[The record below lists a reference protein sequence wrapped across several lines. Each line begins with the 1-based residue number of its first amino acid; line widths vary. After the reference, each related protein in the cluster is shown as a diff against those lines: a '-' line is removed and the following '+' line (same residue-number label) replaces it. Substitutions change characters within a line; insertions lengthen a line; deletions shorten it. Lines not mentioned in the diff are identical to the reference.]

1 MEIVSSFSWLEDIV
15 IALGG
20 VFCIYLG
27 YRLFALGAS
36 QTFKLFSHLKG
47 WKSKIASLAPG
58 SFLIVAGLTIFL
70 SLVTTRVVT
79 IIQHESVRQAYTTK
93 LILDELRKMKDT
105 SLNKE
110 VREDTTSVKASEKLS
125 SSRSHFSPNSLTGTS
140 KAIVIPKRL
149 NIRKAPGANYP
160 VVGTL
165 RQGDTILI
173 GKARGAWLQVLTAGN
188 TPAWVHGDYV
198 NLLKEPGMEEPLKIA
213 SPASPNTLSFQAS
226 KR

>member
-1 MEIVSSFSWLEDIV
+1 MEIINSFSWLEDIV

-20 VFCIYLG
+20 VLCIYFG
-27 YRLFALGAS
+27 YRLFVLGAS
-36 QTFKLFSHLKG
+36 QTFELFSHLKG

-58 SFLIVAGLTIFL
+58 SFLIISGLTIFL

-79 IIQHESVRQAYTTK
+79 IIQHESLRQAYTTK

-125 SSRSHFSPNSLTGTS
+125 SSRSHFSSNSLTRTS

-149 NIRKAPGANYP
+149 NLRKAPGANHP
-160 VVGTL
+160 IVGTL
-165 RQGDTILI
+165 RQGDIILI
-173 GKARGAWLQVLTAGN
+173 GKVRGAWLQVLTAGN
-188 TPAWVHGDYV
+188 TPGWVHGDYV
-198 NLLKEPGMEEPLKIA
+198 NRVEDPGMKEPLKVA
-213 SPASPNTLSFQAS
+213 SPASPDTLSFQAS